1 MQSEWS
7 YTPVSRV
14 LKRIT
19 FAVHQY
25 VSFLNLQSM
34 KFHFWNE
41 TAVIGGEKI
50 SLFLDWFQNCIDYI
64 SQWPITVECCWDT
77 VGWGPRSQ
85 IWCNK
90 LFIYC
95 AVLRNDHVAEDQS
108 TGKVY
113 FWRAAKYLQRTR
125 FEIHIHRDIY
135 WRNQNV
141 TVTFVIR
148 IIM

>member
-1 MQSEWS
+1 MHSEWS
-7 YTPVSRV
+7 YIPLSRV

-25 VSFLNLQSM
+25 FSFVNLQSM

-41 TAVIGGEKI
+41 TAGTGGEKI
-50 SLFLDWFQNCIDYI
+50 SQFLVGFQNCIDYI
-64 SQWPITVECCWDT
+64 SQWPMTVECCWDT

-113 FWRAAKYLQRTR
+113 CWRAAKYLQRTR
-125 FEIHIHRDIY
+125 FEIHIHRYIY
-135 WRNQNV
+135 IGEIKM
-141 TVTFVIR
+141 TLSLLLFG
-148 IIM
+148 